1 MSIRQ
6 FRPRRDPRRGVS
18 RNKNLALL
26 VLFLVTIALQIS
38 YPLVHGDLRTFIT
51 ITTVYSAAA
60 TMLLH
65 ALFSYGSRYFF
76 TLAFVAL
83 SFGFFIELIGSK
95 TGWPFGTYKYSHS
108 LGLAISGVPLVVPF
122 AWLMMLHPVLIAARK
137 VTSTWTFLYGG
148 LLLMAWDLFLDP
160 QMVSAGRWSWKMVGP
175 QLAFEKGVP
184 LSNSAGWL
192 LSGLAAIGLLNVLLP
207 KERRKFG
214 SNSTIPDLFLGWTLF
229 AGVVGNIFFF
239 NNVALGIFGGL
250 IMSLVLAPY
259 FFTLLFGKPD
269 SFN

>member
-6 FRPRRDPRRGVS
+6 FRPRRDARRGIS
-18 RNKNLALL
+18 RSKNLALAIL
-26 VLFLVTIALQIS
+26 LLVTIALQIS

-51 ITTVYSAAA
+51 IATVYFAAA

-65 ALFSYGSRYFF
+65 ALFSYGARYFF
-76 TLAFVAL
+76 SLAFVAL
-83 SFGFFIELIGSK
+83 TFGFFIELIGSK

-122 AWLMMLHPVLIAARK
+122 AWLMMLHPTLIAARK
-137 VTSTWTFLYGG
+137 VSSSWAFLYGG

-175 QLAFEKGVP
+175 QLSFEKGVP

-192 LSGLAAIGLLNVLLP
+192 LSGLTAIALLHLLLP

-214 SNSTIPDLFLGWTLF
+214 ADSTIPDLFLAWTFF
-229 AGVVGNIFFF
+229 AGVVGNAFFF
-239 NNVALGIFGGL
+239 NNLALGLIGGL
-250 IMSLVLAPY
+250 VMGAILAPY
-259 FFTLLFGKPD
+259 FFTLFFGKPD
-269 SFN
+269 TFN